1 MNDPSSNAYRI
12 AITYLRQALKQA
24 DDPRRKR
31 ELLVA
36 MEELARKAVAE
47 ERACEKTGAEVG

>member
-1 MNDPSSNAYRI
+1 MNDPASNPYRI
-12 AITYLRQALKQA
+12 AIRFLRQALKQA

-47 ERACEKTGAEVG
+47 EREAQ

>member
-1 MNDPSSNAYRI
+1 MNDPASNPYRI

-47 ERACEKTGAEVG
+47 ERERAGRSA